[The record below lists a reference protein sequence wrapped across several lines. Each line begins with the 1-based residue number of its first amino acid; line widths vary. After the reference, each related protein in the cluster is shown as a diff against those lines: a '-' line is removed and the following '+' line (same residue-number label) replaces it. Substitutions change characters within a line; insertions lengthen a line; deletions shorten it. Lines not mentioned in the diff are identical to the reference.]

1 MTSQERWRRVQEL
14 FEELEP
20 LPAAGREAELRRLDP
35 QLANEVAGLFRALEQ
50 EEAAQHSLARAPG
63 PALPKPEL
71 PGLRLLE
78 PIGTGGSGVVY
89 GAVRTVEGAE
99 QKVAVKI
106 LHDHRAAETGDLRRF
121 TRECKIMAALNHPGV
136 VHFLDAGMTADQR
149 PYLVME
155 LAEGRSITEYCDEQR
170 LRIEDRVRLMIEV
183 CETVAFAHA
192 RLIVHL
198 DLKPSNILVTGSG
211 ATKVLDLGTARL
223 LQTETAS
230 TVTQQLTPRYASPEQ
245 LRAEPLGVS
254 SDVYSLGLI
263 LFELLSGGWPFA
275 FRDSIVSMADRATG
289 AAQVRGLAEA
299 CSAESAQ
306 RRDTTLARL
315 TSALAGDLSLICRK
329 ALAPEVSQRY
339 QSVAELAE
347 DLRRQ
352 QAGEPVRAH
361 PPTLRYRAAK
371 FAVRYAGRLA
381 LAAVFIAGIAG
392 AAIYSTLQAREARQQ
407 ARRAERINDFMNT
420 MLGAS
425 NPLWINPLAKKGP
438 NVTLLDVVNEMRGRI
453 GEQFGDDPAVETK
466 LRRTLGVAYGSVG
479 KRAEA
484 REQLELALHK
494 QLLVAPADH
503 PDAALIYRDLAEVEY
518 LSLEHLLAEK
528 HAGLA
533 VGILTQSQRPG
544 DKVALMEA
552 YMLLGGSRLGN
563 GRGFDSALPSILRAV
578 ELSREVFGNSRSTP
592 ALLNTLASLH
602 LREGKFEG
610 AEHYLNEALAIRQ
623 TAGGPKTFDDAFLAR
638 DVGMICLER
647 GQLDCALQR
656 LGEALSMIHAQG
668 GKDNMYGLNVQI
680 FLARAKGLT
689 GSSEEALRELELVG
703 QAVATLGG
711 ASAPLYRSNVD
722 QSVGIVHMATGQAK
736 AAEPAFRRALAALNG
751 SAEVRRTAIL
761 RSQLGECLWALGK
774 KEEASVML
782 AESHQT
788 LLAAVG
794 PQHVWTVAAKARLD
808 KTAR

>member
-1 MTSQERWRRVQEL
+1 MTAHERWRRVQEL
-14 FEELEP
+14 FDALEP
-20 LPAAGREAELRRLDP
+20 LPAAGREAELSRLDP
-35 QLANEVAGLFRALEQ
+35 PLAREVAGLFRALEQ
-50 EEAAQHSLARAPG
+50 EEAAQQNLMRAPS
-63 PALPKPEL
+63 PVLPKPEL

-78 PIGTGGSGVVY
+78 PIGAGGSGVVY
-89 GAVRTVEGAE
+89 EAIRTVGGAE
-99 QKVAVKI
+99 QKVAVKV
-106 LHDHRAAETGDLRRF
+106 LHEHRAEASDLQRF

-155 LAEGRSITEYCDEQR
+155 LAEGRPITDYCDEQR
-170 LRIEDRVRLMIEV
+170 LRIEDRLRLMIEV

-198 DLKPSNILVTGSG
+198 DLKPSNILVTSNG
-211 ATKVLDLGTARL
+211 AVKVLDLGTARL

-230 TVTQQLTPRYASPEQ
+230 TVTQQMTPRYASPEQ

-299 CSAESAQ
+299 CTAESAQ
-306 RRDTTLARL
+306 LRDTTLPRL
-315 TSALAGDLSLICRK
+315 TSALAGDLALICLK
-329 ALAPEVSQRY
+329 ALATDVSQRY
-339 QSVAELAE
+339 QSVAELAD
-347 DLRRQ
+347 DLRRYQ
-352 QAGEPVRAH
+352 VGEPVRAH
-361 PPTLRYRAAK
+361 PPTLRYRATK

-381 LAAVFIAGIAG
+381 LAAVFVAAIAG
-392 AAIYSTLQAREARQQ
+392 AAVYSTLQAREARQQ

-466 LRRTLGVAYGSVG
+466 LRRTLGVAYASVG
-479 KRAEA
+479 KRVEA
-484 REQLELALHK
+484 REQLDLALRK

-503 PDAALIYRDLAEVEY
+503 PDAGLLYRDLAEVQF
-518 LSLEHLLAEK
+518 LSLEMPLAEK

-533 VGILTQSQRPG
+533 VGILTRSQRPG

-552 YMLLGGSRLGN
+552 YMLLGASRNSN
-563 GRGFDSALPSILRAV
+563 GRGFDSTAPALRRAV
-578 ELSREVFGNSRSTP
+578 ELSRELFGNGRSTP
-592 ALLNTLASLH
+592 GILNTLATFL
-602 LREGKFEG
+602 LREGKFEE
-610 AEHYLNEALAIRQ
+610 AEQCLKESMAIRHA
-623 TAGGPKTFDDAFLAR
+623 AGGPQTFDDAFLAR

-647 GQLDCALQR
+647 GQLDCAMQR
-656 LGEALSMIHAQG
+656 LGEALSMIHAHG
-668 GKDNMYGLNVQI
+668 GKDNIYGLYVQV
-680 FLARAKGLT
+680 FLARAKGLV
-689 GSSEEALRELELVG
+689 GRSEEALRELELVNH
-703 QAVATLGG
+703 AFATLG
-711 ASAPLYRSNVD
+711 SVSSPLHRSNID
-722 QSVGIVHMATGQAK
+722 QSLGLVHMAAGQAK
-736 AAEPAFRRALAALNG
+736 AAEPAFRRALAVLQG
-751 SAEVRRTAIL
+751 SAEVRRMAVL
-761 RSQLGECLWALGK
+761 RSQLGECLWAVGK
-774 KEEASVML
+774 KEEALAML
-782 AESHQT
+782 TESHQV
-788 LLAAVG
+788 LLTAAG

-808 KTAR
+808 QATR